1 MHFILAHTITRLIDN
16 YITVG
21 IAQGQDP
28 RLPWAHAM
36 VSPHPEFVEGVEKT
50 LQQMNDPFIDV
61 EKSFSS
67 MRTNRLREIEE
78 DTFSIRRYNMNA
90 LYLKN
95 DVLRFSRR
103 EEMLLLRMLV
113 HIDPSAL
120 ERLISGDVPDG
131 FENSAPS
138 WRYIFGVTV
147 MWCVTMSLLYR
158 GVLYLSYI
166 IERPKKEEKQTK
178 KRKKKRN

>member
-1 MHFILAHTITRLIDN
+1 MHFFLANSINRLMNN
-16 YITVG
+16 YVQDG
-21 IAQGQDP
+21 LLQGQDP
-28 RLPWAHAM
+28 KMMPWGHAM
-36 VSPHPEFVEGVEKT
+36 VSIDPEYVEFVEKILGR
-50 LQQMNDPFIDV
+50 MNHPYFDV
-61 EKSFSS
+61 EKSLSLI
-67 MRTNRLREIEE
+67 RTKELRKIE
-78 DTFSIRRYNMNA
+78 TFSIRRNNLHV
-90 LYLKN
+90 LYLRN
-95 DVLRFSRR
+95 DVIRFSKR
-103 EEMLLLRMLV
+103 EEMMMLRMLV